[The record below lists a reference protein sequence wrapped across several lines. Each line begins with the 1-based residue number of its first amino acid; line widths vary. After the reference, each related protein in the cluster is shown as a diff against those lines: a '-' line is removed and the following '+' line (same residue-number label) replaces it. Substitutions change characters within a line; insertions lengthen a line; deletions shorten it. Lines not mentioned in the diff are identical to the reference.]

1 MRECDVLG
9 LGTGMWTVIRCLSS
23 AIAIFSFNLDGK
35 RVGFAMEPGSQAWK
49 KAQAERLEISRAIAI
64 EDRKAW
70 AQWEQ
75 EKKEAEKRE
84 AADQKGWWRTSSWW
98 SWSQSWSQADKWA
111 TTSASSGHRE
121 SLPPPDAGAA
131 AIRPQAPWEQRA
143 PDAGRDLLTLRNVA
157 LTPASFM
164 PQRHVTMA
172 LGRPVVVLLL
182 LLHALGAD
190 WVGWVVKGR

>member
-23 AIAIFSFNLDGK
+23 AIAISSFNLDGK

-49 KAQAERLEISRAIAI
+49 KAQAERMEISRATAI

-84 AADQKGWWRTSSWW
+84 AADQKGW
-98 SWSQSWSQADKWA
+98 
-111 TTSASSGHRE
+111 
-121 SLPPPDAGAA
+121 
-131 AIRPQAPWEQRA
+131 
-143 PDAGRDLLTLRNVA
+143 
-157 LTPASFM
+157 
-164 PQRHVTMA
+164 
-172 LGRPVVVLLL
+172 
-182 LLHALGAD
+182 
-190 WVGWVVKGR
+190 